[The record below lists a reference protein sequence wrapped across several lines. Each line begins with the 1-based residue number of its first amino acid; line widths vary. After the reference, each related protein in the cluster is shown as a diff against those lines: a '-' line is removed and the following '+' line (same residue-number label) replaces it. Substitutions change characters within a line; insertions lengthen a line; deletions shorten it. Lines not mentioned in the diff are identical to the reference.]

1 MRSKLIYVIFAI
13 GILMAAILL
22 AIILA
27 EPVIAAGGA
36 AHPNFPGMQVGGD
49 GAARL
54 QHIGMLGFA
63 FHCLLLTQIVL
74 LSMLGISERYRT
86 LELGCYM
93 GGCLG
98 LMLVI
103 AWGMFSN
110 HLQYLDT
117 GTTGYFMGFP
127 TATAWQLYG
136 TWLGAI
142 PLVIIYSVG
151 FGKFIYTAEDEE
163 KYNAL
168 LAEKAS
174 QSERTTSE

>member
-1 MRSKLIYVIFAI
+1 LIYVIFAF
-13 GILMAAILL
+13 GVLMAAILL

-36 AHPNFPGMQVGGD
+36 AHPSFPGMQVGGD

-74 LSMLGISERYRT
+74 LSMLGVSERYRT
-86 LELGCYM
+86 LKLGCYM

-117 GTTGYFMGFP
+117 SITGYFMGFP

-136 TWLGAI
+136 TWLGAL
-142 PLVIIYSVG
+142 PLIIIYSVG

-163 KYNAL
+163 KFNAL
-168 LAEKAS
+168 LAEKIS